1 MSKISAPSVLKVIA
15 FQLGDNEYALPIHQV
30 QSIERLMPITRV
42 PKTVPFI
49 KGVINLRGVV
59 TPIIDLRTRFGLPEK
74 EFDDGTRIIVATLN
88 EMEVGFIVDGA
99 NDVLDISEEFIEPQ
113 PEMVGEI
120 EAEYITGVVK
130 WEKRLLILLSL
141 EKILEK

>member
-1 MSKISAPSVLKVIA
+1 MSEIAAPSVLKVIA

-30 QSIERLMPITRV
+30 RSIERLMPITRV

-99 NDVLDISEEFIEPQ
+99 NDVLDISEDFIEPQ

-120 EAEYITGVVK
+120 EAEYITGVAK
-130 WEKRLLILLSL
+130 WENRLLILLSL

>member
-88 EMEVGFIVDGA
+88 ETEVGLIVDGA
-99 NDVLDISEEFIEPQ
+99 NDVLDISEEIIEPQ

-120 EAEYITGVVK
+120 EADYITGVAK
-130 WEKRLLILLSL
+130 LEKRLLILLSL

>member
-120 EAEYITGVVK
+120 EAEYITGVAK

>member
-1 MSKISAPSVLKVIA
+1 MSEIAAPSILKVIA

-42 PKTVPFI
+42 PMTVPYI

-59 TPIIDLRTRFGLPEK
+59 TPIIDLRVRFGLPEK
-74 EFDDGTRIIVATLN
+74 VYDDGTRIIVATLN
-88 EMEVGFIVDGA
+88 ETEVGLIVDGA
-99 NDVLDISEEFIEPQ
+99 NDVLDISEEIIEPQ

-120 EAEYITGVVK
+120 EADYITGVAK
-130 WEKRLLILLSL
+130 LEKRLLILLSL

>member
-99 NDVLDISEEFIEPQ
+99 NDVLDISEEIIEPQ

-120 EAEYITGVVK
+120 EAEYITGVAK

>member
-1 MSKISAPSVLKVIA
+1 MSKISAPSALKVIA

-120 EAEYITGVVK
+120 EAEYITGVAK